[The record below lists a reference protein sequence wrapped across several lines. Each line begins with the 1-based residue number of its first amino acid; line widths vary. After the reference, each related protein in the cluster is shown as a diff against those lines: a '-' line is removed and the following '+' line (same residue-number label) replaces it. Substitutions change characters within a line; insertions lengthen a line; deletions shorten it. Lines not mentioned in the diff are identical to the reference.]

1 MVRRIM
7 ILIMIMIISSI
18 SLAGCSNNEQ
28 QGESIMAD
36 IAGEILANIAVDV
49 ADSYIRD
56 LQYRYPISDEFRE
69 QQIDIIITKDVEN
82 ILGI

>member
-7 ILIMIMIISSI
+7 TLIMILSSI

-36 IAGEILANIAVDV
+36 IAGEVLANIAVDV
-49 ADSYIRD
+49 ADSYIRG